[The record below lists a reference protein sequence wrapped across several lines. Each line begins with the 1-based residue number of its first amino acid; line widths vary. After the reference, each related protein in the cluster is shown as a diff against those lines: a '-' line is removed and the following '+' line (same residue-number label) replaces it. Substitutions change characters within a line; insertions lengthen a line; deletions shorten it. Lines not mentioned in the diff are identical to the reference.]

1 MVQKNMTLKK
11 KKVDG
16 NFMYQQPYF
25 NYASKRVTHDPYK
38 STMCKDLPDHLNIE
52 KKIDKIDNSIKP
64 VNNSIINSKN
74 SFLAGKN
81 LINSKLSSKCLLKGL
96 GNTFERNYH
105 DFKKAP
111 VKNPFSLYGLKLD
124 THKVNARR
132 KTNSAP
138 PLIDFDDPSEEYNLH
153 SGENNRASHEISQF
167 KPDVMQTD
175 SNYSKSGLES
185 ESSYKKSSL
194 ETSRS
199 FRTEY
204 IDTSRQS
211 KSDLVDTSRTYKS
224 DSIHIDGIGPYK
236 YGFESKGRI
245 VIEYNPFNEVM
256 DRLYSRTNNVLFVKS
271 HKHFSTMG
279 EGNLNPNYDTST
291 SRSRAA
297 EAILKS
303 NPSQIFQDLFERLE
317 SIVSSDSGD
326 HIETDTIGYNNT
338 HRDKRVDR
346 GGSISRRSTT
356 DQFSSFDV
364 YIENFHT
371 DSISF
376 RNYQEGNNIKGAYS
390 INQLHRNIG
399 GGINDY
405 EEIKLDITPNKYLS
419 AADDTILKVST
430 DSAYRAMVKIKNDRK
445 PLKPYDMNDDFMI
458 TDSEEYAVLN
468 TAFGH
473 IIYSPKFQDDKY
485 MYRFMVL
492 TSEAQRQVEKLS
504 KTSPKNGFNVGL
516 SAGGKRL
523 LTYHEIVHTLG
534 IKMSP
539 GWHHFL
545 YFKNVQ
551 KELILRKPL

>member
-1 MVQKNMTLKK
+1 MTLKK

-16 NFMYQQPYF
+16 SFMYQQPYF

-38 STMCKDLPDHLNIE
+38 STMCKDLSDHLNLQ
-52 KKIDKIDNSIKP
+52 KKIDKIDNSIKSM
-64 VNNSIINSKN
+64 NNSLISSKN
-74 SFLAGKN
+74 SFLGGKN

-124 THKVNARR
+124 THKVNPRR

-138 PLIDFDDPSEEYNLH
+138 PLIDFDDPSQEYNLH
-153 SGENNRASHEISQF
+153 SSENNKVNREISQF
-167 KPDVMQTD
+167 KSDSMQTD
-175 SNYSKSGLES
+175 NNYGKSGLES
-185 ESSYKKSSL
+185 ESAYKKTSL
-194 ETSRS
+194 ESSRS
-199 FRTEY
+199 SRTDY
-204 IDTSRQS
+204 IDTARQS

-224 DSIHIDGIGPYK
+224 DSIHIDTIAPYK
-236 YGFESKGRI
+236 YGYESKGKI
-245 VIEYNPFNEVM
+245 GIEFNPVNEVI
-256 DRLYSRTNNVLFVKS
+256 DRLYSRTNNVFFVKS
-271 HKHFSTMG
+271 RKHLSSMREST
-279 EGNLNPNYDTST
+279 LNPNYDSTTSK
-291 SRSRAA
+291 SRAL
-297 EAILKS
+297 ETILKN
-303 NPSQIFQDLFERLE
+303 NPGQICEDLFERLE
-317 SIVSSDSGD
+317 AIVSSDSGD
-326 HIETDTIGYNNT
+326 HIEADIIGYNNT

-356 DQFSSFDV
+356 DQFSNFDV
-364 YIENFHT
+364 YIENFQSN
-371 DSISF
+371 SISF
-376 RNYQEGNNIKGAYS
+376 RNYQDGNNIKGSYP
-390 INQLHRNIG
+390 INQLHHSTG
-399 GGINDY
+399 SGVNDY
-405 EEIKLDITPNKYLS
+405 EEIRLDMTPNKYLGVS
-419 AADDTILKVST
+419 DDAILKVST

-445 PLKPYDMNDDFMI
+445 ALKPYDMNDDFMI

-492 TSEAQRQVEKLS
+492 TNEAQRQVEKLS
-504 KTSPKNGFNVGL
+504 KTSPKNGFNIGL

-545 YFKNVQ
+545 YFKNTQ